1 MHIYIHKYAQIYD
14 NMHAIERER
23 GLGWGYKFIYKRGAL
38 PDSFT
43 VFPSRCATGKLWL
56 TLLIQ
61 SSRRLAAEKGERGR
75 GGLIRGEKIP

>member
-43 VFPSRCATGKLWL
+43 VFPLLLDFKVGHDNSIFTCK
-56 TLLIQ
+56 TLSPAVPIQ
-61 SSRRLAAEKGERGR
+61 SNSLVNTTESH
-75 GGLIRGEKIP
+75 